1 MSTPLTQHDP
11 PLAAATAEALV
22 ERVAGLGQSSG
33 DLVAGLRTAADET
46 ESPRLARA
54 LRHVAREVERGRP
67 LDDIVA
73 AATRRLPPHLA
84 GLVRGAQRTGHLGP
98 VLVEWF
104 ENRRAA
110 RQHWA
115 AVTTALA
122 YPAFVAALALLIYI
136 LFAMAI
142 VRPFYEIINEMN
154 LRISAN
160 LSAVFWVSTTGLAW
174 FLWSLAILTGMLLA
188 LRLVGGRMAWS
199 WMVTQLPLI
208 GGTWHWTGV
217 SEMLRSLGLLIEHRL
232 PLPEALRLAGDGTSD
247 AYVGRLCHGLARR
260 VEQGTPLFLAIL
272 QQRGLPLSIVPLV
285 RWGEQ
290 NDVLPDGLKSAAEM
304 LEGRLRMRSLLLI
317 QVVPPLVF
325 ILVGLMVLSF
335 ITLVMGTMLTLIQ
348 GLS

>member
-1 MSTPLTQHDP
+1 
-11 PLAAATAEALV
+11 
-22 ERVAGLGQSSG
+22 
-33 DLVAGLRTAADET
+33 
-46 ESPRLARA
+46 LARE
-54 LRHVAREVERGRP
+54 LERGRP
-67 LDDIVA
+67 LDDVVA

-115 AVTTALA
+115 NVTTALA
-122 YPAFVAALALLIYI
+122 YPAFVVALAVLIYI
-136 LFAMAI
+136 LFAMMI
-142 VRPFYEIINEMN
+142 VQPFRDIISDMN
-154 LRISAN
+154 LRVTGN
-160 LSAVFWVSTTGLAW
+160 LAAVFWVSTTGLTW
-174 FLWSLAILTGMLLA
+174 FLWSLAILTGMLVV

-199 WMVTQLPLI
+199 WMVTQLPLV
-208 GGTWHWTGV
+208 GGTWHWTGAA
-217 SEMLRSLGLLIEHRL
+217 ETLRSLGLLIEHRL
-232 PLPEALRLAGDGTSD
+232 PLPEALRLAGDGATD

-272 QQRGLPLSIVPLV
+272 EQRGLPLSIVPLV

-317 QVVPPLVF
+317 QVIPPLVF
-325 ILVGLMVLSF
+325 ILVGLIALSF
-335 ITLVMGTMLTLIQ
+335 ITLVMGTMLTMMQ